1 MANKLAQNK
10 RAPAQRSQTPAQPED
25 APGSGPARRPWWR
38 RGRGQQQI
46 HPGHQIHD
54 IGRRRFLLTMGTAA
68 AVTAF
73 RANIALDYE
82 FTENTSFKVITP
94 DNPANA
100 AAAQQ
105 FPGAA
110 WYLLGGFEVSNR
122 TAGNKLAAL
131 QPAMNE
137 RAQASYIGYSNEGI
151 DVAQL
156 FIAIQNDA
164 YQRKITTAYL
174 YGDSFG
180 GMVAV
185 VLAPLLEQNGIHV
198 KMIVFGSSPSNVA
211 DVLDPGKR
219 YISLAGAVV
228 PYLGIVG
235 RLAVGAW
242 SGLANP
248 NGQDMY
254 VAARTGIASSFDTGQ
269 NSLILNT
276 SQATFLKAFPEQY
289 DGGVSPTTC
298 IGLMY
303 DPDDFIVNASL
314 AIRGWH
320 VLLPRNLFFR
330 YDVPNT
336 GHASPEIHPDT
347 YRTGLRILQDT
358 LVPLPS
364 QQQPRTRYF

>member
-1 MANKLAQNK
+1 MANKLAQKK
-10 RAPAQRSQTPAQPED
+10 RTSAPRPEPPAQQAPPRHHAPARHEAHPAL
-25 APGSGPARRPWWR
+25 
-38 RGRGQQQI
+38 
-46 HPGHQIHD
+46 QIHD

-73 RANIALDYE
+73 RTNIAVDYQ

-94 DNPANA
+94 KNDANA
-100 AAAQQ
+100 AAAAA

-110 WYLLGGFEVSNR
+110 WYLLGGFKVSNR

-137 RAQASYIGYSNEGI
+137 RAQASFIGYSNEGI

-156 FIAIQNDA
+156 FIAIQNDVF
-164 YQRKITTAYL
+164 QRKIHTVYL

-198 KMIVFGSSPSNVA
+198 KMIVFGSSPSSVA
-211 DVLDPGKR
+211 DVLDPAKG

-235 RLAVGAW
+235 RLALGAW
-242 SGLANP
+242 NGLANP

-254 VAARTGIASSFDTGQ
+254 EAARGGIELSFDGGRT
-269 NSLILNT
+269 SLILNT
-276 SQATFLKAFPEQY
+276 SQATFLKAFPAQY
-289 DGGVSPTTC
+289 DGGISTSTY

-303 DPDDFIVNASL
+303 DPDDFIVNART
-314 AIRGWH
+314 AMEGWH
-320 VLLPRNLFFR
+320 SLLARNPFYR
-330 YDVPNT
+330 YDLPNT
-336 GHASPEIHPDT
+336 GHASPEIHPNT
-347 YRTGLRILQDT
+347 YRTALRILQDT
-358 LVPLPS
+358 LVPLPA
-364 QQQPRTRYF
+364 QQRPRTRYF